1 MNITVVK
8 EELLKLYKKSLFP
21 SEEYTYHPI
30 RVIQA
35 VKSIIGINIDKPIE
49 GLLDFCKKYT
59 DKYDFVD
66 KVNYENKDLNFPAM
80 VSYKNLEESLLNQ
93 NLEKTYSNIYY
104 LTTVSEGMQVIEFLL
119 EYSLKYSKDS
129 YPFIWSIYRMMLFA
143 DKNDIFKSLLLCADA
158 LIKSKP
164 IMKFDYG
171 EFDDMQSIK
180 WQNIQ
185 DNEFELIAV
194 IFLIYHSKLIR
205 KEIINKYIDKILELK
220 DLQISYNK
228 STDSDV
234 DRMWIHSYFRKLSS
248 NDIKV
253 EDVLYYDSIRSVIK
267 CINENNFNKIEIGK
281 LNAVK

>member
-119 EYSLKYSKDS
+119 EYSLKYSRDS
-129 YPFIWSIYRMMLFA
+129 YPFIWSIYRMMLFT
-143 DKNDIFKSLLLCADA
+143 DKDDIFKSLLLCADA
-158 LIKSKP
+158 LIKSKSL
-164 IMKFDYG
+164 IRFEYE
-171 EFDDMQSIK
+171 EFDDMRSIK
-180 WQNIQ
+180 WQNIEN
-185 DNEFELIAV
+185 NEFELIA
-194 IFLIYHSKLIR
+194 IMFLIYHSKLIR
-205 KEIINKYIDKILELK
+205 KEIINKYIDKFLRLK
-220 DLQISYNK
+220 GMQNSYK
-228 STDSDV
+228 DSGRPDI
-234 DRMWIHSYFRKLSS
+234 DRIWIHSYFRELSQK
-248 NDIKV
+248 DIKV
-253 EDVLYYDSIRSVIK
+253 EDVLYYDSIRSIIK
-267 CINENNFNKIEIGK
+267 CTNENNFDRIEIGK